1 MCSESRSIRFLRQSP
16 YDKPF
21 LVVLPFNIHCL
32 LDFLKYKQLLSWLNF
47 LIVLLV
53 GILPNFTPLLFPSN
67 AVSCLSVNSS
77 KMRKVQYLCFWLALH
92 LNHVALLVD
101 HTTHPNGSFQ
111 PFGERVFVPFQ
122 TCARNDAGVTF
133 GRKLH
138 PNIFVGGCEQRARNS
153 VFWNSIKFNW
163 LESRT
168 KKKRRD
174 HRDIE
179 HLTWQTI
186 RMQHAYINYQ
196 THGWGVKRKIGFLF
210 LWIWIWKKEFS
221 ARVYTKTITQYT
233 WILYFL
239 NENTCQ

>member
-21 LVVLPFNIHCL
+21 LVVLRFNFHWL

-77 KMRKVQYLCFWLALH
+77 KMRKVQYLRLWLALH

-101 HTTHPNGSFQ
+101 HTTHSKCSYQ

-122 TCARNDAGVTF
+122 TCARNDAGVRF
-133 GRKLH
+133 GRKLD

-153 VFWNSIKFNW
+153 VFWNSIKVNW

-168 KKKRRD
+168 KKKERE
-174 HRDIE
+174 I
-179 HLTWQTI
+179 
-186 RMQHAYINYQ
+186 
-196 THGWGVKRKIGFLF
+196 
-210 LWIWIWKKEFS
+210 
-221 ARVYTKTITQYT
+221 
-233 WILYFL
+233 
-239 NENTCQ
+239 C